1 VTHHRSPARILT
13 VEDEAAIRRLV
24 VEVLQL
30 DGYEVDE
37 AGDALSAMSSLVE
50 RPPDLVLLDIGLPG
64 SSGLDLLAHVRRT
77 SDVPV
82 ILLTGADA
90 EEQRIGGLR
99 GGADDYVVKPFS
111 DGELLARIES
121 VLRRARRAG
130 GAAATPVAAVSTD
143 GDAEIVADGLAID
156 TRAREARVHGL
167 LVDLTAREFDLL
179 AFLASSPRQVFNRE
193 QILRHVWGS
202 SSEWQDPATVTEHV
216 RRIRRKVEPEP
227 DRPRWI
233 QTVRGVG
240 YRFEP

>member
-1 VTHHRSPARILT
+1 MEHPRSPARILT
-13 VEDEAAIRRLV
+13 VEDEVSIRRLV
-24 VEVLQL
+24 VDVLRL
-30 DGYEVDE
+30 DGYEVEE
-37 AGDALSAMSSLVE
+37 AGDALSAMSCLLE
-50 RPPDLVLLDIGLPG
+50 RPPDLVLVDIGLPG
-64 SSGLDLLAHVRRT
+64 SSGLDLLAHIRRT

-90 EEQRIGGLR
+90 EEERIAGLR

-111 DGELLARIES
+111 DGELLARIDS

-130 GAAATPVAAVSTD
+130 GPGRSVASAPSAIT
-143 GDAEIVADGLAID
+143 ADGLTID
-156 TRAREARVHGL
+156 TSAREARVHGQ

-179 AFLASSPRQVFNRE
+179 AFLAASPRQVFNRE
-193 QILRHVWGS
+193 QILQHVWGS

-233 QTVRGVG
+233 HTVRGVG